1 MSKDHAFKC
10 WLCIALSLSIF
21 ALWRIEA
28 DAQAAA
34 DQPEILKVEPPN
46 WWAGQSTIGR
56 AGNPLRLLIRGR
68 HLKGASAVVSKPGV
82 KISNVTINDAG
93 TYLFADVTITP
104 TAASGSYPVKITTVG
119 GTVEAPFEITPRLPR
134 AGNFQGFDQNDVI
147 YLIMPDRFANGD
159 PTNDDP
165 AVSKGL
171 YDRSKPR
178 RYHGGDLQ
186 GVINRLPYLKDL
198 GVTALWLNPVYDNN
212 NQLDQKEVY
221 DNEPTTGYHGY
232 GAVDFYA
239 VEEHFGDVNKFRE
252 LVQTAHKLGLK
263 IIQDQVANHTGPY
276 HPWVNDPPTPTWF
289 NGTEASHIDE
299 NWQTHL
305 VMDQHA
311 TPELLKPVLDG
322 WFVNILPDLN
332 QNDPETA
339 RYLIQNTLWWIGM
352 TGLDAIRQDTLPYVP
367 RKFWNEW
374 MTAIKREFPN
384 VNVVGETLDG
394 LPAQVAFFQ
403 GGAKRWDGVDSR
415 IDTEFDYPLYF
426 PIRRA
431 FAQGQSV
438 RQLVDILNQDYL
450 YPAPDKLVTLI
461 GSHDVQRFMNEAGAT
476 VKGLKLAFAFLL
488 TMRGIPQLYYGDE
501 IAMRGG
507 NDPDNRRD
515 FPGGWPTDLNADQRN
530 AFEDSGRTAEENEI
544 FNYLKKLLSL
554 RASLPE
560 LRTGELKHLHIS
572 DQAYVYSR
580 SISYRMW
587 ETIVAINNADK
598 PIEVECRTIIRPLMS
613 TNLTL
618 EVFGKRLGKN
628 VGPQYVERLGSGG
641 KIVDSLGDGTIKI
654 ALPPRSASV
663 FNVANRIS
671 PK

>member
-10 WLCIALSLSIF
+10 WLGLALCLSIL
-21 ALWRIEA
+21 AGWRLEPGV
-28 DAQAAA
+28 QAAA
-34 DQPEILKVEPPN
+34 AHPEALKVEPPS
-46 WWAGQSTIGR
+46 WWANQSIG
-56 AGNPLRLLIRGR
+56 GTNNPLRVLIRGR
-68 HLKGASAVVSKPGV
+68 NLKGATAAAIKPGKPGV
-82 KISNVTINDAG
+82 KISHVKINDAG
-93 TYLFADVTITP
+93 TYLFADLTINK
-104 TAASGSYPVKITTVG
+104 TAQPGAYPIKITTAG
-119 GTVEAPFEITPRLPR
+119 GSVEAPFEITPPLPR
-134 AGNFQGFDQNDVI
+134 AGNFQGFNQDDAI

-159 PTNDDP
+159 PANDDP
-165 AVSKGL
+165 AISKGL

-198 GVTALWLNPVYDNN
+198 GVTALWLNPIYDNN

-239 VEEHFGDVNKFRE
+239 VEEHFGDINKFRE
-252 LVQTAHKLGLK
+252 LVEAAHKLGLK

-276 HPWVNDPPTPTWF
+276 HPWVHDSPTPTWF
-289 NGTEASHIDE
+289 NGTEANHINE

-305 VMDQHA
+305 VMDPHA

-367 RKFWNEW
+367 RKFWREW
-374 MTAIKREFPN
+374 ATAIKREYPN

-403 GGAKRWDGVDSR
+403 GGASRLGIDSR

-426 PIRRA
+426 PIRRV
-431 FAQGQSV
+431 FAEGQSV
-438 RQLVDILNQDYL
+438 RQLVDILNQDSL
-450 YPAPDKLVTLI
+450 YPAPEKLVTLL
-461 GSHDVQRFMNEAGAT
+461 GSHDVPRFMNEKGAT
-476 VKGLKLAFAFLL
+476 AEGLKLAFTFLL

-501 IAMRGG
+501 IAMRGS

-515 FPGGWPTDLNADQRN
+515 FPGGWPNDSHN
-530 AFEDSGRTAEENEI
+530 AFDASGRTAEESDV
-544 FNYLKKLLSL
+544 FNHLKKMLSL

-572 DQAYVYSR
+572 DQTYVYSR
-580 SISYRMW
+580 SISYRVW

-598 PIEVECRTIIRPLMS
+598 PIEVECRTVIRPLMS

-628 VGPQYVERLGSGG
+628 IGPQYVERMGSGG
-641 KIVDSLGDGTIKI
+641 KVVDSLGDGTIKI
-654 ALPPRSASV
+654 SLPPRSASV
-663 FNVANRIS
+663 FNVANRS
-671 PK
+671 LSK